1 MSPKKRL
8 PQNKGLPQRWRHR
21 KNGYYYRVP
30 AGQEHAWEGKT
41 EFHLGK
47 KPSEAYRAYAE
58 RIESPE
64 NMHYVQ
70 DLLNRYSLEVLPD
83 KAPKTQVNELVYIRR
98 LSAVFHNVRIDAVEP
113 VHVYQFMDAAIKK
126 HGGTTANHMV
136 GVLSHAYTK
145 AIEWGQCRDHPIK
158 GKVIKRK
165 VIVKRMVPEMHHI
178 EAAMSILTDKQGML
192 RHYIELKLMTSLRMT
207 DMLSLRCSDIKQDGL
222 HVTPSKTANST
233 GKSLIFEYDDNN
245 VLWATLESIRATQ
258 STSSRFT
265 YFQTVKASRI
275 LI

>member
-47 KPSEAYRAYAE
+47 KLSEAYRAYAE

-64 NMHYVQ
+64 NMRYVQ

-98 LSAVFHNVRIDAVEP
+98 LSAVFHNVRIDALSRYTSISLWMP
-113 VHVYQFMDAAIKK
+113 RLRSMAARPLIIWWVYCL
-126 HGGTTANHMV
+126 T
-136 GVLSHAYTK
+136 
-145 AIEWGQCRDHPIK
+145 PI
-158 GKVIKRK
+158 RK
-165 VIVKRMVPEMHHI
+165 P
-178 EAAMSILTDKQGML
+178 
-192 RHYIELKLMTSLRMT
+192 
-207 DMLSLRCSDIKQDGL
+207 
-222 HVTPSKTANST
+222 
-233 GKSLIFEYDDNN
+233 
-245 VLWATLESIRATQ
+245 
-258 STSSRFT
+258 
-265 YFQTVKASRI
+265 
-275 LI
+275 